1 MPLACVGLSH
11 HTAPLAVRERLAFGR
26 EEVLSALEEARDK
39 ELRLAGIAELTLV
52 STCNRTELYAAAHNP
67 AVRFSNVPALLTDV
81 LIRFGRLSPEDIR
94 PSLYTHA
101 STQALRHLCVVATGL
116 DSMILGESEVLG
128 QVATAHEWAMQANA
142 SGPILEA
149 AFRTAIRAGRRARV
163 ETAICRNPMSIASEA
178 VRMVR
183 EIASAASAV
192 LIVGTGEQARLL
204 GTLLRSNGFT
214 NLSVIGRNPDR
225 AESLVPAIG
234 ARALPWQELGEALR
248 ATDIVLTSTAAPHAV
263 IDREMVE
270 SALHGGRASDLT
282 FLDLA
287 VPRDVDP
294 QVGELTGVRLYDLD
308 TLQQRLNG
316 NLADRRRE
324 VPLVEAIID
333 EEVTLFEAWRHG
345 VQLRPVLSA
354 MHARGEEIRLQEI
367 ERVLRRLDAK
377 APEIREEIEALSRAL
392 VSKLLHAPSTRLR
405 DEIDPVRSRLYV
417 ETIRELFDLHLSS
430 PSSADAEPDP
440 A

>member
-1 MPLACVGLSH
+1 
-11 HTAPLAVRERLAFGR
+11 
-26 EEVLSALEEARDK
+26 
-39 ELRLAGIAELTLV
+39 
-52 STCNRTELYAAAHNP
+52 
-67 AVRFSNVPALLTDV
+67 
-81 LIRFGRLSPEDIR
+81 
-94 PSLYTHA
+94 
-101 STQALRHLCVVATGL
+101 
-116 DSMILGESEVLG
+116 
-128 QVATAHEWAMQANA
+128 MQANA

-270 SALHGGRASDLT
+270 SALHGGRAS
-282 FLDLA
+282 
-287 VPRDVDP
+287 
-294 QVGELTGVRLYDLD
+294 ELTSG
-308 TLQQRLNG
+308 G
-316 NLADRRRE
+316 S
-324 VPLVEAIID
+324 
-333 EEVTLFEAWRHG
+333 G
-345 VQLRPVLSA
+345 
-354 MHARGEEIRLQEI
+354 
-367 ERVLRRLDAK
+367 
-377 APEIREEIEALSRAL
+377 
-392 VSKLLHAPSTRLR
+392 
-405 DEIDPVRSRLYV
+405 RSRV
-417 ETIRELFDLHLSS
+417 TWIHR
-430 PSSADAEPDP
+430 
-440 A
+440 